1 MGKSYKLNQVLSGS
15 LWLASLLWLLT
26 TVVWAKV
33 PGGGPPGR
41 TAQRAISIGSR
52 LFQDYNRNGLQ
63 DAIDPGVV
71 GVPVYLYENGIL
83 RGTTTSG
90 ANGAY
95 TFDSGNVSGGVKPAT
110 AYEVRVRRTDFP
122 SGLTLTKRDV
132 NNNANDAIDS
142 DAALV
147 GNQAVIQLS
156 TGAINDPSSANDVGF
171 SSGDPDL
178 SIVKTA
184 NTSSLT
190 LGSNVTFTIQVT
202 NVAPNATDVATGV
215 TVKDTVALGFNYISS
230 SPAATVS
237 TIGSGT
243 ATQTVLTWN
252 LGTINGANA
261 SSSVSV
267 TLQTQA
273 EGVLFNTA
281 YVTADPVSGQLEFN
295 LSNNVSRA
303 CVTVPVKLCSGE
315 GYEAT
320 VPAEFTNVIWYRGN
334 TQVATGNS
342 YTITQAGSYSYTA
355 SASVGCGATSCCPIV
370 VEDGVIPTLAITPS
384 NPAICAGSSVSLTA
398 TATGAGSSAGTMLWS
413 TGATTNSNTSTIVVT
428 PVSTTAYS
436 VTFTP
441 SSYGTCPTST
451 STTVTVNPNPVVTL
465 SSATICAGTTATLS
479 ASVAGGGTYTY
490 AFSAGLTP
498 TSAGSASASTGVL
511 TAAGTTVY
519 SVTATS
525 AQGCSSTATGSV
537 TVNPNP
543 VVTLSSAT
551 ICAGTTATLSASV
564 AGGGTYTYA
573 FSTGLTP
580 TSAGSSSATTGVLT
594 AAGTTVYS
602 VTATSAEGCSS
613 TATGSVTVNPNPV
626 VTLSSATICAGTT
639 ATLSASVA
647 GGGTYTYAFS
657 TGLTPTSAG
666 SASATTGVLT
676 AAGTTV
682 YSVTA
687 TSAEGCSSTATG
699 SVTVN
704 PNPVVTLSSATIC
717 AGTTA
722 TLSASV
728 AGGGTYTYAFSTGL
742 TPTSAGSASA
752 STGVLTAA
760 GTTVYSVTATSAE
773 GCSSTATG
781 SVTVNPN
788 PVASIAASSLTTCQ
802 GSPISLTAS
811 GGNTY
816 LWSTGATTAIISV
829 TASGTYSVTAI
840 SGQGCTDVASVSVTV
855 QPTPVLTVT
864 SSAPSAALCAGQSTT
879 LTVNGCSGTV
889 LWSTGDTGASLLVE
903 PLVTTTYSATCTLS
917 TGCAADVDVT
927 VTVNPAPTYDN
938 PPVVTSATCNGAT
951 ANNDAKVTF
960 TTLSNTAKAGIS
972 LGATYTGPDYN
983 TATAV
988 SGGTVTFAGL
998 DNPSA
1003 RQAYTVRL
1011 FSQDGTCYTDV
1022 VVYVSPAD
1030 CTCPVKCVPVVIRKT
1045 R

>member
-490 AFSAGLTP
+490 AFSTGLTP
-498 TSAGSASASTGVL
+498 TSAGSSSATTGVL

-551 ICAGTTATLSASV
+551 ICAGTTATLAASV

-580 TSAGSSSATTGVLT
+580 TSAGSS
-594 AAGTTVYS
+594 
-602 VTATSAEGCSS
+602 
-613 TATGSVTVNPNPV
+613 
-626 VTLSSATICAGTT
+626 
-639 ATLSASVA
+639 
-647 GGGTYTYAFS
+647 
-657 TGLTPTSAG
+657 
-666 SASATTGVLT
+666 SATTGVLT

>member
-525 AQGCSSTATGSV
+525 A
-537 TVNPNP
+537 
-543 VVTLSSAT
+543 
-551 ICAGTTATLSASV
+551 
-564 AGGGTYTYA
+564 
-573 FSTGLTP
+573 
-580 TSAGSSSATTGVLT
+580 
-594 AAGTTVYS
+594 
-602 VTATSAEGCSS
+602 
-613 TATGSVTVNPNPV
+613 
-626 VTLSSATICAGTT
+626 
-639 ATLSASVA
+639 
-647 GGGTYTYAFS
+647 
-657 TGLTPTSAG
+657 
-666 SASATTGVLT
+666 
-676 AAGTTV
+676 
-682 YSVTA
+682 
-687 TSAEGCSSTATG
+687 
-699 SVTVN
+699 
-704 PNPVVTLSSATIC
+704 
-717 AGTTA
+717 
-722 TLSASV
+722 
-728 AGGGTYTYAFSTGL
+728 
-742 TPTSAGSASA
+742 
-752 STGVLTAA
+752 
-760 GTTVYSVTATSAE
+760 E